1 LWPNNHCSRPVPFF
15 AASLN
20 GFKPTINY
28 QQSALILISFLITG
42 GAGFVGSTL
51 ALRFKAAHPEAR
63 VLALDNLKRRGSELN
78 LPRLRQAGV
87 EFVHGDIRNAEDFD
101 ALPPVD
107 VVIEG
112 SAEPSVL
119 AGLTSAPDYLV
130 NTNLLGTI
138 NCLNYAR
145 RHEAAFVFLST
156 SRVYPINQIERIA
169 LVEGDTRFEVAP
181 EQPMPGM
188 SAAGLAENFPLEGYR
203 SLYGATKLCSEYLI
217 QEYHH
222 FYGLRTI
229 INRCGLLAG
238 PWQMAKADQGVVAL
252 WVARHF
258 WQQGLSYIG
267 FGGTGK
273 QVRDVLHVDDLYDL
287 LELQLANLASH
298 SGQTYNV
305 GGGLVGSV
313 SLQELT
319 ALCQEIT
326 GQTVPIQAET
336 ASRPADI
343 ALYLTDNARVTAAT
357 GWAPRRS
364 VRTLVQDV
372 HEWLRTH
379 QADLQLILG
388 GG

>member
-1 LWPNNHCSRPVPFF
+1 V
-15 AASLN
+15 
-20 GFKPTINY
+20 
-28 QQSALILISFLITG
+28 
-42 GAGFVGSTL
+42 GATL

-63 VLALDNLKRRGSELN
+63 VIALDNLKRRGSELN
-78 LPRLRQAGV
+78 LPRLRQAGI
-87 EFVHGDIRNAEDFD
+87 EFVHGDIRNQEDFD
-101 ALPPVD
+101 ALPAVA
-107 VVIEG
+107 VVIEA

-145 RHEAAFVFLST
+145 HHGAAFVFLST

-169 LVEGDTRFEVAP
+169 LTEGATRFEVAA

-188 SAAGLAENFPLEGYR
+188 SPAGLAENFPLEGYR

-222 FYGLRTI
+222 FYGLKTI
-229 INRCGLLAG
+229 INRCGVLAG
-238 PWQMAKADQGVVAL
+238 PWQMGKVDQGVVVL

-258 WQQGLSYIG
+258 WRKELGYIG

-287 LELQLANLASH
+287 LETQLASLASH
-298 SGQTYNV
+298 NGQTYNV
-305 GGGLVGSV
+305 GGGRVGSV

-326 GQTVPIQAET
+326 GNTVAIRAEAET
-336 ASRPADI
+336 RPADI
-343 ALYLTDNARVTAAT
+343 ALYLTDNARVAAAT
-357 GWAPRRS
+357 GWAPRRP
-364 VRTLVQDV
+364 VRQLVQDV
-372 HEWLRTH
+372 YEWLRTH
-379 QADLQLILG
+379 EADLKPILG
-388 GG
+388 VG